1 MLDLTNK
8 VALVTGAN
16 TGIGKEIAL
25 KLAAQGAT
33 IVINYVVGE
42 EAAEEAKKE
51 IEALG
56 AKAVLK
62 FCDVTNFEDVKT
74 MMTEVKKELG
84 SIDILVNNAGITRD
98 MLLLRMKEVEFD
110 QVIDVNLKGAFN
122 CLKHASKIM
131 MKQRSGR
138 IINISS
144 VVGLMG
150 NIGQVNYASSK
161 AGLLGMTKAA
171 ARELAARGI
180 TVNAVAPGFIQTK
193 MTEVLSDEVKETMA
207 NNIPLKKFGSP
218 KDIANAVCFLSS
230 DEAGYVTGQTLSVDG
245 GMYM

>member
-8 VALVTGAN
+8 VALITGAN

-25 KLAAQGAT
+25 HLAKQGAT
-33 IVINYVVGE
+33 IVVNYVVGE
-42 EAAEEAKKE
+42 EEAVATKKE

-56 AKAVLK
+56 VKAELK
-62 FCDVTNFEDVKT
+62 HCDVTNFEDVKT
-74 MMTEVKKELG
+74 MMTEIKKELG
-84 SIDILVNNAGITRD
+84 SIDILINNAGITRD
-98 MLLLRMKEVEFD
+98 MLLLRMKEAEFD

-122 CLKHASKIM
+122 CLKHASRIM

-144 VVGLMG
+144 VVGRIG
-150 NIGQVNYASSK
+150 NVGQVNYASSK

-171 ARELAARGI
+171 ARELAPRGI

-193 MTEVLSDEVKETMA
+193 MTEVLSDEVKEAMS
-207 NNIPLKKFGSP
+207 NNIPLKKFGTST
-218 KDIANAVCFLSS
+218 DIANTVCFLSS
-230 DEAGYVTGQTLSVDG
+230 DEASYITGQTISVDG